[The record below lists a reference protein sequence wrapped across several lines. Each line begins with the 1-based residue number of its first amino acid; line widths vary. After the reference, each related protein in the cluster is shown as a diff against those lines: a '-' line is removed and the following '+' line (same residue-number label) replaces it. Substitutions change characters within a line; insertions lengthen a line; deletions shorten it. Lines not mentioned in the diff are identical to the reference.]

1 MRKLIASMSLYRKY
15 KFAILGAVLLCTAI
29 SSPALTLGRARGAVL
44 LGQPL
49 KLSVL
54 IQAESADEAASSCFE
69 ADVFYG
75 DAKQDASRI
84 TVRNGL
90 AAGTQTGTVEV
101 IASARVDEPVVTV
114 YLRAGCE
121 HKTTRRYLLLA
132 DLASETTPAAL
143 EPREPLSR
151 LAQPSLD
158 SPVKPKSAAADS
170 VVEDTA
176 TNSVTDKTA
185 KPARKAAPVRAA
197 ERVAEGASV
206 AAPTAK
212 SAPAP
217 TTSTTRRPRLK
228 LAPIDLS
235 VERDPTLKLSSEMVV
250 GEGEDLQKR
259 AEAVALWRALN
270 ASPQDI
276 LNADGRRQSMEADLK
291 SLQAITAKNRQALQE
306 MTSRLQRA
314 ESERYL
320 NPVVY
325 GLLAF
330 LLVCGGVGAYAWVRL
345 RKAGSSADPW
355 WRDEGVPAG
364 SGWADGEHTLSPGRP
379 TEPIATTPA
388 DAAEPQHSQA
398 PAAFASVD
406 IDLHLEDSAGASQ
419 PPMAAPEQPSAEPAQ
434 ISAAGRASG
443 HADFAHS
450 MNASLRSLN
459 TQEMLDVR
467 QQAEFFMTL
476 GQHDEAIHVL
486 QDSISHSDDSNP
498 LVYLDLLRV
507 LHTLGRKGEYDHYRT
522 EFNTLFSGRVPPY
535 AEFNQ
540 VLDGL
545 EGHPDI
551 CQHISELWPSE
562 EAVDF
567 IEQCLVRAPGDGR
580 VNVFELEAFR
590 DLLMLHGVALRL
602 VADSES
608 KLMPFSAARASA
620 PSDTKPSPSAY
631 LATGVLAPPEP
642 QESMGTT
649 VDLDLSEPA
658 GNLIDFNA
666 EELGTFKPPTPRR
679 GP

>member
-1 MRKLIASMSLYRKY
+1 M
-15 KFAILGAVLLCTAI
+15 LCSAI

-49 KLSVL
+49 KLSVSV
-54 IQAESADEAASSCFE
+54 QAESTEDAATACFE

-75 DAKQDASRI
+75 DAKQEASRI

-90 AAGTQTGTVEV
+90 SAGSQTGTVEV
-101 IASARVDEPVVTV
+101 TATARVDEPVVTV

-121 HKTTRRYLLLA
+121 HKTTRRYVLLA
-132 DLASETTPAAL
+132 DLASETAPAPQEA
-143 EPREPLSR
+143 REPAPRVTLAPVAPLSTPMPS
-151 LAQPSLD
+151 AQD
-158 SPVKPKSAAADS
+158 GSAMA
-170 VVEDTA
+170 VVE
-176 TNSVTDKTA
+176 KPL
-185 KPARKAAPVRAA
+185 KPARKATAVRAPQSTTEA
-197 ERVAEGASV
+197 P
-206 AAPTAK
+206 AAATAPPK
-212 SAPAP
+212 QMPAPAP
-217 TTSTTRRPRLK
+217 AARRARLK

-276 LNADGRRQSMEADLK
+276 LNADNRRQSMEADLK
-291 SLQAITAKNRQALQE
+291 GLQAVTTKNRQALQE
-306 MTSRLQRA
+306 LTSRLERA

-330 LLVCGGVGAYAWVRL
+330 LLVCVAGVVYAWVRL
-345 RKAGSSADPW
+345 RQAGSSAAPW
-355 WRDEGVPAG
+355 WSDDAASAG
-364 SGWADGEHTLSPGRP
+364 SGWADGQHTLSPGRP

-388 DAAEPQHSQA
+388 EAAEPPPAHA
-398 PAAFASVD
+398 PVALASVD
-406 IDLHLEDSAGASQ
+406 IDLHLDEPARVSLQ
-419 PPMAAPEQPSAEPAQ
+419 PLAAPESPKPAPAQ
-434 ISAAGRASG
+434 ASIAAGRASG

-450 MNASLRSLN
+450 MNASLRALN

-476 GQHDEAIHVL
+476 GQNEEAIHLL

-507 LHTLGRKGEYDHYRT
+507 LHTLGRKAEYDHYRA

-540 VLDGL
+540 VLEGL
-545 EGHPDI
+545 EAYPDI
-551 CQHISELWPSE
+551 CQHISALWPSQ
-562 EAVDF
+562 EAVDY
-567 IEQCLVRAPGDGR
+567 IEQCLVRAPGDDQA
-580 VNVFELEAFR
+580 NAFELEAFR
-590 DLLMLHGVALRL
+590 DLLMLHGVALRM
-602 VADSES
+602 VAGSDS
-608 KLMPFSAARASA
+608 KLQPFSAARASTPA
-620 PSDTKPSPSAY
+620 DTNPSPSAY
-631 LATGVLAPPEP
+631 LATGALDVPEP
-642 QESMGTT
+642 QEAMGTA

-666 EELGTFKPPTPRR
+666 EDLGTFKSPAPRR